1 MSDISIYLNP
11 VSEIEFKENTLG
23 SLIEKHDEFGFP
35 EFRKP
40 GIALVY
46 VPEYRNSNKEIS
58 GSNELFRRKF
68 YNLEEG
74 DAWDFAIYDLGTV
87 LPGERI
93 DDSYFALSKI
103 VEECVKKEVIPLI
116 IGGSQDLIMA
126 IYKGFEK
133 LEQMINICSIDSK
146 LDVGDPETELSSEAY
161 VSHLLL
167 QRPCYLF
174 NYSVVGVQRPYANR
188 REMELFNQLYF
199 DVCRLGAFNDN
210 FKIAEPHLRNSD
222 LIHID
227 MEAIKGVESD
237 PSVYGV
243 PNGFKADQICKIM
256 HYAGLS
262 DKLSSI
268 AILNVN
274 PDQNG
279 NASALI
285 AEMIWYFMDGYSQR
299 VGDFPV
305 GSKSAY
311 KKFYV
316 HLDDFEDDLVFYRSN
331 KSDRWWMEVKYPSG
345 KEKLYNRHQLV
356 PCNSEDYE
364 NALKNNIPD
373 LWWQTLQKLTT

>member
-1 MSDISIYLNP
+1 MSDISIYLSP
-11 VSEIEFKENTLG
+11 VAEVEFNDGALG
-23 SLIEKHDEFGFP
+23 SVIEKNDESGFP

-40 GIALVY
+40 GIALIY
-46 VPEYRNSNKEIS
+46 VPEYRNEQKDIDGANDA
-58 GSNELFRRKF
+58 FRRKL
-68 YNLEEG
+68 YNLQEG
-74 DAWDFAIYDLGTV
+74 DSWDFAIYDLGTV

-103 VEECVKKEVIPLI
+103 VEECVRRDVIPMI
-116 IGGSQDLIMA
+116 IGGSQDLVMA

-146 LDVGDPETELSSEAY
+146 LDVGDPEAELSSEAY

-174 NYSVVGVQRPYANR
+174 NYSVVGVQRPYASR
-188 REMELFNQLYF
+188 REMELFNHLYF

-210 FKIAEPHLRNSD
+210 FKVAEPHLRNSD

-227 MEAIKGVESD
+227 MGSIKGVESD
-237 PSVYGV
+237 SSVYNA
-243 PNGFKADQICKIM
+243 PNGFKSDQICKIM
-256 HYAGLS
+256 HYAGIS
-262 DKLSSI
+262 DKLSAL
-268 AILNVN
+268 AILNVI
-274 PDQNG
+274 PAQNG
-279 NASALI
+279 NASGLI
-285 AEMIWYFMDGYSQR
+285 AEMIWYFVDGYSQR

-305 GSKSAY
+305 GSKSGY

-331 KSDRWWMEVKYPSG
+331 KSERWWLEVKYPAG